1 MKNPLQ
7 SSPLG
12 DVRVTVPLLRGQKN
26 KEKIVCLTAYDF
38 TTARIADA
46 AGVDLVL
53 VGDSLGGVVQGE
65 STTLPVTLE
74 QMEYHTRCVSKGVSR
89 ALVVA
94 DLPFMTYQVSEAQAI
109 ESSCR
114 MLKYGGAA
122 AVKLEGGIAF
132 ATTIQKLTSMDIP
145 VMGHVGLTP
154 QSVHRMG
161 GFKVQGKEDPKR
173 IIDDAVAV
181 AQSGAFS
188 LVIEGVPDD
197 VAQAITEAVA
207 IPTIGIGAGV
217 SCDGQ
222 ILVFHDLLGLH
233 GKRVPKFVKQYAN
246 LFDDAVTAIQQY
258 RDEVKQSTFPSKA
271 FSYGDRLN
279 G

>member
-1 MKNPLQ
+1 
-7 SSPLG
+7 
-12 DVRVTVPLLRGQKN
+12 
-26 KEKIVCLTAYDF
+26 
-38 TTARIADA
+38 
-46 AGVDLVL
+46 
-53 VGDSLGGVVQGE
+53 
-65 STTLPVTLE
+65 
-74 QMEYHTRCVSKGVSR
+74 
-89 ALVVA
+89 
-94 DLPFMTYQVSEAQAI
+94 
-109 ESSCR
+109 
-114 MLKYGGAA
+114 
-122 AVKLEGGIAF
+122 
-132 ATTIQKLTSMDIP
+132 
-145 VMGHVGLTP
+145 
-154 QSVHRMG
+154 
-161 GFKVQGKEDPKR
+161 VQGKEDPKR